1 MKLED
6 RWNDLWWRLGVQS
19 PDIPATGIRLIA
31 EYSGPDRHYHSR
43 VHLED
48 VLAKLDWAKTALLKT
63 AELPLTTEAQREM
76 FDTIELALWYHDVVY
91 DAKLKNNEQL
101 SRDLF
106 LTHAAHFGLDET
118 MQQNVAKLI
127 DLTANHK
134 NAASLMER
142 IMTDCDL
149 AILGAPKAEFDNYD
163 ANIRKEYAHV
173 PAPAYKAGRHK
184 VLTGF
189 LNQPYIFKTQAFHD
203 AYEKQARANLTAA
216 TTSPIKKLLR
226 RFHK

>member
-1 MKLED
+1 MALED

-31 EYSGPDRHYHSR
+31 EYSGADRHYHSR
-43 VHLED
+43 THLED
-48 VLAKLDWAKTALLKT
+48 VLQKLDWAKTALERKG
-63 AELPLTTEAQREM
+63 ELPLLPEDQRKL

-91 DAKLKNNEQL
+91 NAKLKNNEEL

-127 DLTANHK
+127 DLTAKHK
-134 NAASLMER
+134 DAASLMER

-149 AILGAPKAEFDNYD
+149 AILGAPKAEFDKYD
-163 ANIRKEYAHV
+163 ADIRKEYAHV
-173 PAPAYKAGRHK
+173 PAAAYKIGRHK

-189 LNQPYIFKTQAFHD
+189 LDQPYVFKTQAFHD
-203 AYEKQARANLTAA
+203 AFEAQARVNLKAA
-216 TTSPIKKLLR
+216 TASPIKKLLR

>member
-1 MKLED
+1 MQLED

-149 AILGAPKAEFDNYD
+149 AILGAPKPEFDQYD

-173 PAPAYKAGRHK
+173 PAPAY
-184 VLTGF
+184 
-189 LNQPYIFKTQAFHD
+189 
-203 AYEKQARANLTAA
+203 
-216 TTSPIKKLLR
+216 
-226 RFHK
+226 

>member
-1 MKLED
+1 MTLED

-31 EYSGPDRHYHSR
+31 EYSGPDRHYHLR
-43 VHLED
+43 THLED
-48 VLAKLDWAKTALLKT
+48 VLTKLDWAKTTLERT
-63 AELPLTTEAQREM
+63 AELPLLPEDRIKL

-127 DLTANHK
+127 DLTAKHK
-134 NAASLMER
+134 DAASLMER

-149 AILGAPKAEFDNYD
+149 AILGAPKTEFDAYD
-163 ANIRKEYAHV
+163 KNIRKEYAHV
-173 PAPAYKAGRHK
+173 PAPAYKLGRHK

-203 AYEKQARANLTAA
+203 AYEQQARTNLKAA
-216 TTSPIKKLLR
+216 TTSPIAKLLR

>member
-1 MKLED
+1 MTLED

-43 VHLED
+43 THLED
-48 VLAKLDWAKTALLKT
+48 VLTKLDWAKTALERT
-63 AELPLTTEAQREM
+63 AELPLLPEDRIKL

-127 DLTANHK
+127 DLTAKHK
-134 NAASLMER
+134 DAASLMER

-149 AILGAPKAEFDNYD
+149 AILGAPKAEFDAYD
-163 ANIRKEYAHV
+163 KNIRKEYAHV
-173 PAPAYKAGRHK
+173 PAPAYKVGRHK

-203 AYEKQARANLTAA
+203 AYEQQARANLKAA
-216 TTSPIKKLLR
+216 TTSPIAKLLR

>member
-1 MKLED
+1 MTLED

-43 VHLED
+43 THLED
-48 VLAKLDWAKTALLKT
+48 VLTKLDWAKTALERT
-63 AELPLTTEAQREM
+63 AELPLLPEDRIKL

-106 LTHAAHFGLDET
+106 LTHAAHFGLDEA

-127 DLTANHK
+127 DLTAKHK
-134 NAASLMER
+134 DAASLMER

-149 AILGAPKAEFDNYD
+149 AILGAPKAEFDAYD
-163 ANIRKEYAHV
+163 KNIRKEYAHV
-173 PAPAYKAGRHK
+173 PAPAYKVGRHK

-189 LNQPYIFKTQAFHD
+189 LNQPYIF
-203 AYEKQARANLTAA
+203 R
-216 TTSPIKKLLR
+216 LR
-226 RFHK
+226 VD